1 MRINNKEIKDFSA
14 YVVSFDM
21 NTLGIENN
29 IMLLESSYLP
39 VLREQKLSAQERVLI
54 IDFINQDDISD
65 FTVECCRESILDID
79 DGYEYVCYLKASP
92 TIQTDGL
99 QAYTVSYPMYV
110 IKRKPMILEIL
121 GESVYV
127 QGNVKTNCIYE
138 ITSQQDTE
146 VFSIDSYL
154 VKNLKANEALV
165 IDGINK
171 LIYRSSQPDL
181 SAFDDVELISFPNLE
196 PGIHHFIK
204 SDETVQVILKYYP
217 TYM

>member
-1 MRINNKEIKDFSA
+1 MRINNKEIKDFRASI
-14 YVVSFDM
+14 VSFDM

-99 QAYTVSYPMYV
+99 KAYTVSYPMYV
-110 IKRKPMILEIL
+110 IKRKSMISEIL

-138 ITSQQDTE
+138 ITSQQDTD
-146 VFSIDSYL
+146 VFSIDSFV
-154 VKNLKANEALV
+154 VKNLKANDALI

-171 LIYRSSQPDL
+171 LIYRLSAPAL

-196 PGIHHFIK
+196 PGIHRFIK
-204 SDETVQVILKYYP
+204 SDENVQVILKYYP